1 MVTLLYMKPAPVGMK
16 AALNAFS
23 VKEPLLICKTMSDKR
38 FTLLFQLS
46 KFSPPLTGVT
56 SALHLACALERE
68 RCVHQLLEIGAS
80 PNLPDYAGRTP
91 LHIAARFGHVD
102 IVGLFV
108 PFFCLLAVLSS
119 GTCVYSD
126 SVGLQR

>member
-1 MVTLLYMKPAPVGMK
+1 MCLREAVISDSVQCVE
-16 AALNAFS
+16 ALCVAIS
-23 VKEPLLICKTMSDKR
+23 HPDGCDSD
-38 FTLLFQLS
+38 
-46 KFSPPLTGVT
+46 GCN
-56 SALHLACALERE
+56 ALH
-68 RCVHQLLEIGAS
+68 
-80 PNLPDYAGRTP
+80 Y
-91 LHIAARFGHVD
+91 AARFGHVD